1 MDLEYLEKLL
11 SVFDASSATELEI
24 EEEEISIRVSKQNGE
39 SGQVVYA
46 NAPQAM
52 PQVQQPVPAQQSAPS
67 EASAPAKS
75 NLHEVTSPIVG
86 TFYRSPAPDADP
98 FVEVGSRVSKG
109 TTLCIVEA
117 MKLMNEIESDENG
130 IIEEIC
136 LSDAEAVEFGQVLF
150 RIKPD

>member
-24 EEEEISIRVSKQNGE
+24 DEEEISIRVSKQNGE
-39 SGQVVYA
+39 SSQVVYA

-52 PQVQQPVPAQQSAPS
+52 PQVQQSAHAQQSAPS
-67 EASAPAKS
+67 EGPAPAKS

-136 LSDAEAVEFGQVLF
+136 LSDAEAVEFGQLLF